1 MRPDENSV
9 PQADRV
15 QPAFVGSQPQ
25 LASNV
30 SRSRMPTVPL
40 CGLKSCR
47 HVEYNAGPN
56 PPAERL
62 RIPRPSAGL
71 FVRGRMPT
79 VPLCRVKSRH
89 HVD

>member
-1 MRPDENSV
+1 
-9 PQADRV
+9 
-15 QPAFVGSQPQ
+15 
-25 LASNV
+25 
-30 SRSRMPTVPL
+30 MPTVPL

-71 FVRGRMPT
+71 FVRGQRGTNQGRRYPGGNDT
-79 VPLCRVKSRH
+79 E
-89 HVD
+89 